1 MNYIR
6 KISVGADYK
15 NAMHYIVGQQVL
27 GGNYEIAEINHEVD
41 SYSIWVKQDGEIL
54 KWKEIM
60 NTPVVIEYNLNS
72 I

>member
-15 NAMHYIVGQQVL
+15 NGMHYIVGQEVL
-27 GGNYEIAEINHEVD
+27 GGRYTIAEINHEVD
-41 SYSIWVKQDGEIL
+41 SYSIWVKKDGEVL
-54 KWKEIM
+54 KWKEIS
-60 NTPVVIEYNLNS
+60 NTPIVIEYNLNS